1 MLQTEQIQNRG
12 DFQSRA
18 ENFATLATNSKL
30 ANSPKAKQ
38 SGTKKKKD
46 RALYLLDNIVMVL
59 VLTSGSF
66 GQN

>member
-1 MLQTEQIQNRG
+1 MLQIVQIQNRG

-38 SGTKKKKD
+38 SSTKKKRD

-59 VLTSGSF
+59 ALTSGSF
-66 GQN
+66 GRN